1 MSIIDLI
8 KRLFHRIWSDEETI
22 GLVKNN
28 DSIPSFTTN
37 FEGRIE
43 VVSLQNINDSQ
54 AFESE
59 SYTNTYRDMIS
70 KGDKVIFGYVG
81 DRCVYRLCV
90 QMSGIIKFDGCPVKE
105 LQDKEAYIHY
115 VFCDELYRG
124 KGFHSAVINYT
135 CKLLSDYTLYV
146 CVKEN
151 NKASLSGIYK
161 NGFINQC
168 KIHVKNRFLKRK
180 VYIEELK

>member
-28 DSIPSFTTN
+28 DSIPSFSTN

-81 DRCVYRLCV
+81 DRCVYRLCEI
-90 QMSGIIKFDGCPVKE
+90 GR
-105 LQDKEAYIHY
+105 A
-115 VFCDELYRG
+115 
-124 KGFHSAVINYT
+124 
-135 CKLLSDYTLYV
+135 
-146 CVKEN
+146 
-151 NKASLSGIYK
+151 
-161 NGFINQC
+161 
-168 KIHVKNRFLKRK
+168 HV
-180 VYIEELK
+180 

>member
-28 DSIPSFTTN
+28 DSIPSFSTN

-70 KGDKVIFGYVG
+70 KICVILF
-81 DRCVYRLCV
+81 LFL
-90 QMSGIIKFDGCPVKE
+90 K
-105 LQDKEAYIHY
+105 
-115 VFCDELYRG
+115 
-124 KGFHSAVINYT
+124 T
-135 CKLLSDYTLYV
+135 
-146 CVKEN
+146 
-151 NKASLSGIYK
+151 
-161 NGFINQC
+161 
-168 KIHVKNRFLKRK
+168 RFL
-180 VYIEELK
+180 